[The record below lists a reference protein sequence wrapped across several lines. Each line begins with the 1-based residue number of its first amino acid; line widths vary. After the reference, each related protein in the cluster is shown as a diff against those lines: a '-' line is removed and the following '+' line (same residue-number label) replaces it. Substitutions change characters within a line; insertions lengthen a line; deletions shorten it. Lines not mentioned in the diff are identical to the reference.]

1 MSTNF
6 SLAITRTYTGSYD
19 SSLNVTFSPANT
31 TTSGTPLTCTYTAN
45 TNSTAAPILTIS
57 PVSGDDINDFCTCYQ
72 SVNPMTNMQIPGPD
86 PVTGINYL
94 WNYFMIGDGL
104 PGIYSFN
111 INTTIPVYVTILG
124 ASGKPGNFYTT
135 GDAIGMIPTMPGGG
149 SSGTV
154 NSFEISQISTNTP
167 IKFNITLN
175 GYDNDSLIQTYNTS
189 NYNSPL
195 AYPGNNAQGS
205 YKVAAGHQGSNAEYS
220 NSGNGGNGVD
230 TYDTSTSTPVT
241 ISGGTISQWYTIPS
255 SGGGGGS
262 GLSPNANWLEES
274 YDAGTSGNAG
284 TNTTFPNLAPFPYAS
299 QGRAGTKNSAIN
311 CNDSIMPDSCSQGS
325 YLPSSTSG
333 APGKLSVCCYDN
345 TQKLTYGGFGGGGI
359 YKNPYWLTGNDPLI
373 LIYYQTSIS

>member
-1 MSTNF
+1 MS
-6 SLAITRTYTGSYD
+6 IE
-19 SSLNVTFSPANT
+19 
-31 TTSGTPLTCTYTAN
+31 
-45 TNSTAAPILTIS
+45 
-57 PVSGDDINDFCTCYQ
+57 
-72 SVNPMTNMQIPGPD
+72 
-86 PVTGINYL
+86 
-94 WNYFMIGDGL
+94 
-104 PGIYSFN
+104 N
-111 INTTIPVYVTILG
+111 I
-124 ASGKPGNFYTT
+124 
-135 GDAIGMIPTMPGGG
+135 MIPIVDAKYTHQYIADVFWNQQILKV
-149 SSGTV
+149 SS
-154 NSFEISQISTNTP
+154 
-167 IKFNITLN
+167 ITLLPFTN
-175 GYDNDSLIQTYNTS
+175 KKYCK
-189 NYNSPL
+189 
-195 AYPGNNAQGS
+195 AYI
-205 YKVAAGHQGSNAEYS
+205 KVAAGHQGSNAEYS

-359 YKNPYWLTGNDPLI
+359 YKNPYWLTGNNPLI